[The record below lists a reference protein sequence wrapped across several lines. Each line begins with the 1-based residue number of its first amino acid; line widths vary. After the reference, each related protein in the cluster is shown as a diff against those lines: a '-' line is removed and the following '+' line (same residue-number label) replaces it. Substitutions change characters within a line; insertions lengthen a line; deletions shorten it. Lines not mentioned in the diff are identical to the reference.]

1 MGCYL
6 IHTTYPILFISVFA
20 RQLGLPIPAILFLL
34 AEERWQAPVSLASL
48 ESCRSL

>member
-1 MGCYL
+1 MSYYL

-34 AEERWQAPVSLASL
+34 EEPWQALGSLASHEL
-48 ESCRSL
+48 CRSL